1 MLIVLRSI
9 NRDIKSR
16 DEYSQTKD
24 AAKYLLQTQ
33 YVLDTKVSRSRSCRP
48 IYINRGGGGVIEI
61 VFAYLTT
68 IAGSGDI
75 VFTLTVA

>member
-48 IYINRGGGGVIEI
+48 IYINRGGGG
-61 VFAYLTT
+61 
-68 IAGSGDI
+68 
-75 VFTLTVA
+75 

>member
-33 YVLDTKVSRSRSCRP
+33 YVLDTKVSRS
-48 IYINRGGGGVIEI
+48 
-61 VFAYLTT
+61 
-68 IAGSGDI
+68 
-75 VFTLTVA
+75 